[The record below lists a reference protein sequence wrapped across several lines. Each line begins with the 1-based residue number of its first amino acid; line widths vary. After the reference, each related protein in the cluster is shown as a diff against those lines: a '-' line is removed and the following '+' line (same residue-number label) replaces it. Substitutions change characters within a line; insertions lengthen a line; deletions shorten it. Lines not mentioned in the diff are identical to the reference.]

1 MKKEMIHE
9 IGKEF
14 FLFRSEEKDFHRN
27 IYLKR
32 FFGSDGSSINMICD
46 PGTRL
51 DIALVIDALKELT
64 GGIENIHLV
73 FLSHQDPDLT
83 SNINVFLTGS
93 PTAKI
98 VCSIDTWRLVRMYG
112 IQDDR
117 YYAVENFK
125 SKILRIGKTGHR
137 VQFVPVQFCHFRGA
151 MMFYDFESG
160 ILFSG
165 DLLGGIDTRK
175 GSGIYATDESWS
187 GISIFHQLY
196 MPSTGALRE
205 AIQRIGLLNP
215 IPDIIAPQH
224 GDVIRGDLVVEFLT
238 RLMDLEVGFDIIKQE
253 ESQKELFLSAV
264 NSFLDFVGTRHP
276 ALRTTLLEE
285 LKKTGTF
292 TTIFVIAGT
301 SIIDLKVRATEA
313 VASLW
318 DTIRR
323 VSEPGDLS
331 ELKTMLLQNLDDA
344 HLKIDAGVF
353 SGTEKEIRE
362 ETITE
367 G

>member
-1 MKKEMIHE
+1 MAREVIHE

-14 FLFRSEEKDFHRN
+14 FLFKSDEKDFHRN

-32 FFGSDGSSINMICD
+32 FNAPDGSSINMICD

-51 DIALVIDALKELT
+51 DIGLVIGALKELV
-64 GGIENIHLV
+64 GGIENIHLI

-83 SNINVFLTGS
+83 SNINVFMTGS
-93 PTAKI
+93 PDAKI

-112 IQDDR
+112 IDEKR

-125 SKILRIGKTGHR
+125 SKTLRIGRTGHR
-137 VQFVPVQFCHFRGA
+137 IQFVPAQFCHFRGA

-165 DLLGGIDTRK
+165 DVLGGVDTRK
-175 GSGIYATDESWS
+175 GEGIYATEGSWS

-196 MPSTGALRE
+196 MPSTDALRGT
-205 AIQRIGLLNP
+205 IQRIGLLNP

-224 GDVIRGDLVVEFLT
+224 GDVIKGHLVVEFLT
-238 RLMDLEVGFDIIKQE
+238 RLLDLEVGFDVIKRE
-253 ESQKELFLSAV
+253 EPQKELFLSAV
-264 NSFLDFVGTRHP
+264 NSFLDFASTKYP
-276 ALRTTLLEE
+276 AVHAALLEE

-292 TTIFVIAGT
+292 TTIFVVAGA
-301 SIIDLKVRATEA
+301 SIIDIKVRASEA
-313 VASLW
+313 VAALW
-318 DTIRR
+318 DTVKRI
-323 VSEPGDLS
+323 SGPGDLM
-331 ELKTMLLQNLDDA
+331 ELKSMLLQSIDDA
-344 HLKIDAGVF
+344 NVKVDPAVF
-353 SGTEKEIRE
+353 GPSGKEGGE
-362 ETITE
+362 EVIVD